1 MRLSLWLASV
11 LPEKSSV
18 RIKNKKQ
25 ETEPGKHIE
34 RGLHLANL
42 PGNKLAQRIK
52 NKARANADGNIKR
65 KAHQR
70 HHSECWNRFR
80 VVCEVNACDRL
91 QHEQADDDQRGPVGL
106 RWNRCDERR
115 KEQRQRKTACNDQC
129 S

>member
-34 RGLHLANL
+34 RGLHLSNL

-91 QHEQADDDQRGPVGL
+91 QHEQADDNQRRAVRL
-106 RWNRCDERR
+106 WRDRSYERC
-115 KEQRQRKTACNDQC
+115 KEQRQCKTRRHDQ
-129 S
+129 